1 MLLKLSIS
9 PAHKEDKLCVE
20 EARVLWVK
28 EDAFGLEFRRLS
40 PIDHRWLLRFLDNA
54 ERRNSYRIVDQTSS
68 IDDLAAK
75 PLALPLRD

>member
-1 MLLKLSIS
+1 MLLTLSIS
-9 PAHKEDKLCVE
+9 PAHKEDRLAVE

-28 EDAFGLEFRRLS
+28 GTQFGLEFRRLS
-40 PIDHRWLLRFLDNA
+40 PTDHRWLMRFLENA
-54 ERRNSYRIVDQTSS
+54 ERRNSYRIVDQTST